1 MKRHRTDIT
10 ALVFGVAFAISGAL
24 ILVTQATDVHVG
36 PQWGIAVVAIAIGSV
51 TLLATL
57 LRTRPEPIEQPVNP
71 EEPTG

>member
-36 PQWGIAVVAIAIGSV
+36 PQWGSLSSRSRSV
-51 TLLATL
+51 
-57 LRTRPEPIEQPVNP
+57 R
-71 EEPTG
+71 